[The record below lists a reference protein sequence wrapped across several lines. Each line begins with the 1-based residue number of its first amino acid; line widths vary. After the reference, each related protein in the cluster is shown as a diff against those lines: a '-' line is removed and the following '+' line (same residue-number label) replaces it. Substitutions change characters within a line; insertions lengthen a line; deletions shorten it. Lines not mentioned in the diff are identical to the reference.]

1 MTRQSSTGA
10 EAEIL
15 PRYLFLEPLLAGARV
30 LEIGAVALTGG
41 RGAKLLLDRGAAYV
55 LALDADE
62 QAVDKAR
69 ANLGLRREGLHF
81 RTGSEKDLPAESF
94 DLVILADGA
103 GLLAETTR
111 LGALK
116 RLLTRDG
123 RLVVSL
129 RDPAGIAFSGPPRE
143 RASAAAQ
150 AAALLSLL
158 NGAFRTVEAATQT
171 ALLAYSVAPEAAAEP
186 ETALDESLSDAGTPA
201 FHLFVCGL
209 RPSGLSTTTL
219 AALPSRLLRD
229 LQNRPAKADAERA
242 ADLRGLGEELEVE
255 LDSQRFA
262 DLEERAQSALQTA
275 ERAERALADA
285 YAERDELRSRLDAS
299 RRDTEAAR
307 AEIEQ
312 LQSALAQA
320 RRDVMA
326 TERERAELWAE
337 LKYFDEALTAE

>member
-30 LEIGAVALTGG
+30 LEVGAVALTCG
-41 RGAKLLLDRGAAYV
+41 RSAKLLLDRGAATV
-55 LALDADE
+55 LALDSDE
-62 QAVDKAR
+62 EAVDKAR
-69 ANLGLRREGLHF
+69 GDLGLRRDGLHF
-81 RTGSEKDLPAESF
+81 RTGNEKDLPAESF
-94 DLVILADGA
+94 DLVILAHGA

-129 RDPAGIAFSGPPRE
+129 ADPTGVAFSGSPGQ
-143 RASAAAQ
+143 RASGSTPAP
-150 AAALLSLL
+150 AALLSLL
-158 NGAFRTVEAATQT
+158 KGAFRSVEAATQT
-171 ALLAYSVAPEAAAEP
+171 ALLAYSVAPEAVAEP
-186 ETALDESLSDAGTPA
+186 ETALDESLADTGTPA

-229 LQNRPAKADAERA
+229 LQKGPARTEAERA
-242 ADLRGLGEELEVE
+242 ACLRGLGEQLEVE

-262 DLEERAQSALQTA
+262 ELEERAQSALQTA
-275 ERAERALADA
+275 ERAELTLAGA
-285 YAERDELRSRLDAS
+285 YAERDELRSR
-299 RRDTEAAR
+299 
-307 AEIEQ
+307 I
-312 LQSALAQA
+312 
-320 RRDVMA
+320 
-326 TERERAELWAE
+326 
-337 LKYFDEALTAE
+337 